1 MWDPRVSYQDDVRL
15 VEGFSD
21 KLLKL
26 MDELP
31 EDWEATCSI
40 LQPLGISWG
49 IQVLDPIVKFTSCPI
64 FYSSV
69 GGKLQ
74 EFTTELLLDMDKKQ

>member
-1 MWDPRVSYQDDVRL
+1 MRL

-31 EDWEATCSI
+31 ADWEATCSI
-40 LQPLGISWG
+40 FQPLGISWG
-49 IQVLDPIVKFTSCPI
+49 IHVLDPIVKFCSCPI

-69 GGKLQ
+69 GENFKK
-74 EFTTELLLDMDKKQ
+74 LLLSCYWIWIKTVKIQNEIV